1 MICFGSTVSKFPQ
14 HLLQLPQPQRGE
26 ACVSSAAVAGGGGD
40 LADEGEDVAAVRV
53 RLLTP
58 RVLLPAAL
66 LLSHSLVL

>member
-14 HLLQLPQPQRGE
+14 HLLQLPQRGE